1 MAGAKSEKVKVWDAT
16 PGFEFI
22 DEVDIPEMHSWF
34 LDGTHSIPPWTPL
47 FGWYWV
53 NYCPHGTKAICEK
66 LSTPTC
72 KGWEMRY
79 KDGGSY
85 NAFHIVR
92 DKKEQAERA
101 VRFRKALVPYIED
114 FDGKWA
120 EGKKELL
127 GIYGKLKELDVDKA
141 SNFELFH
148 HHYDLMMAYMRM
160 WEIHH
165 EGLFSSHSAYLL
177 LTDLCKQRFGMSDQD
192 PEFQN
197 MLRGFSNKVYD
208 MDKDL
213 WDFGRLAESM
223 GLGEIFKENE
233 PQTIITK
240 LQESAKGKDW
250 YKKFM
255 NYLETDEVGGWRMR
269 RANDFTEPYWLEDPA
284 TPIGVIKDFINR
296 GEDYELAT
304 TRSELAKQREEAIA
318 AFLRK
323 VSPDEKDFFEGL
335 VRLSGK
341 ISAFSEEHDL
351 YCELMVQAFMR
362 RGYLGMGR
370 RLAERGTIDRPE
382 DIFML
387 NLHEIDRVMMVP
399 ESYDMRWITRRRRAE
414 WEHWQT
420 RPNPP
425 LITDR
430 SSFEEAVVNDLLASG
445 DPIAIKVVV
454 GEPPSTKPEL
464 QADLAGLCGCPGEVE
479 GIARVAINYEDLKT
493 IQPGE
498 ILVCPN
504 TNPAW
509 TPVFGIVKGVIAD
522 SGGTLAH
529 TAIIGREYNVPT
541 IVNTREGTAK
551 IKTGQRI
558 RMNAKDGAVHILDR

>member
-1 MAGAKSEKVKVWDAT
+1 
-16 PGFEFI
+16 
-22 DEVDIPEMHSWF
+22 
-34 LDGTHSIPPWTPL
+34 
-47 FGWYWV
+47 
-53 NYCPHGTKAICEK
+53 
-66 LSTPTC
+66 
-72 KGWEMRY
+72 
-79 KDGGSY
+79 
-85 NAFHIVR
+85 
-92 DKKEQAERA
+92 
-101 VRFRKALVPYIED
+101 
-114 FDGKWA
+114 
-120 EGKKELL
+120 
-127 GIYGKLKELDVDKA
+127 
-141 SNFELFH
+141 LFH

-213 WDFGRLAESM
+213 WDFGRLAGSM
-223 GLGEIFKENE
+223 GLEGIFKENE
-233 PQTIITK
+233 PQTIIAK

-284 TPIGVIKDFINR
+284 TPLGVIKDFITR
-296 GEDYELAT
+296 AKDYELAA
-304 TRSELAKQREEAIA
+304 TRSELAKQREKAIA
-318 AFLRK
+318 AFLNK
-323 VSPDEKDFFEGL
+323 VPPDEKNFFEGL

-370 RLAERGTIDRPE
+370 RLAERGTIDQPE
-382 DIFML
+382 DIFMM

-414 WEHWQT
+414 WTQWQT

-464 QADLAGLCGCPGEVE
+464 EADLSGLCGCPGEVE
-479 GIARVAINYEDLKT
+479 GVARVAINYEDLKYV
-493 IQPGE
+493 QPGD

-558 RMNAKDGAVHILDR
+558 RMNAKDGAVHILD